1 MRFRWIVLT
10 LAFWLLA
17 ALALGCIT
25 AAPPSPTA
33 TPVPPTPTLVPPTST
48 PTPIAITPTAEPTAV
63 PAAFP
68 LTITD
73 SLGREVTITT
83 LPRRLVSLAPSNTE
97 ILFAVGAGDRI
108 VGVTEYCNYPPEAKE
123 GREIVGGFSAKSLSV
138 EKILSLQPDVV
149 FSAGAIHQPVIE
161 ALEQA
166 GVTVV
171 ALDAQSF
178 DEVYQNILTAG
189 RITGHIAEAE
199 KVVAEM
205 KDRLA
210 KVQAI
215 VGQIPEQERPR
226 VFYEV
231 WDEPLMTAGPDTF
244 IGQMI
249 ELAGGIN
256 VFADVKEQ
264 YPQISP
270 EAVVERNPDVILGPD
285 SHAEGLT
292 AEKIAARPGWGDI
305 KAVRD
310 GRILIVN
317 GDIVSRPGPR
327 IVEAVETIARLL
339 YPERFP

>member
-1 MRFRWIVLT
+1 MRYHRIVLA
-10 LAFWLLA
+10 LVFLMFA
-17 ALALGCIT
+17 ALVMGCT
-25 AAPPSPTA
+25 AAATPSP
-33 TPVPPTPTLVPPTST
+33 TPVPPTVTPTSVSPT
-48 PTPIAITPTAEPTAV
+48 PTPTAV
-63 PAAFP
+63 EPVTVTATLPFT
-68 LTITD
+68 LTD
-73 SLGREVTITT
+73 SLGREVIIAA
-83 LPRRLVSLAPSNTE
+83 LPQRIVSLAPSNTE
-97 ILFAVGAGDRI
+97 ILFAVGAGDQV

-138 EKILSLQPDVV
+138 EKILSLKPDVV

-171 ALDAQSF
+171 AFDAQNF

-189 RITGHIAEAE
+189 RITGHVAEAE

-205 KDRLA
+205 KARLA

-215 VGQIPEQERPR
+215 VREIPEQARLR

-231 WDEPLMTAGPDTF
+231 WDEPLMTAGPNTF

-249 ELAGGIN
+249 ELAGGVNI
-256 VFADVKEQ
+256 FADVEEQ

-292 AEKIAARPGWGDI
+292 AEKIAARPGWSDI
-305 KAVRD
+305 KAVKD

-327 IVEAVETIARLL
+327 VVEAVEAIARLL
-339 YPERFP
+339 YPERFQ